1 MIHQTDRAVNQRA
14 LIRRYHPDNAPHIT
28 ACVTYSDPDLGIV
41 AHSIRSSLGVMRAS
55 TAIHFDAG
63 VFDRLVADGVTWL
76 ECHIKD
82 SNMTYRSHVDTML
95 NHGQLQRRFGL
106 QRVLS
111 LRYWTVD
118 GQEQA
123 AANRPIATNEPLQ
136 GALFDLPTERR
147 RAVYS

>member
-1 MIHQTDRAVNQRA
+1 MLHQKGGGVH
-14 LIRRYHPDNAPHIT
+14 RRTPLRTYKPDNAPHIT
-28 ACVTYSDPDLGIV
+28 ACITYSDPDLGIV
-41 AHSIRSSLGVMRAS
+41 AHSVRSSLGVMRAS

-82 SNMTYRSHVDTML
+82 SNMTYRTHVDTML
-95 NHGQLQRRFGL
+95 EHGQLQRRFGL

-118 GQEQA
+118 GQEPA
-123 AANRPIATNEPLQ
+123 A
-136 GALFDLPTERR
+136 ERSR
-147 RAVYS
+147 SEVGQLSLLAEVAP